1 MTSIRLNDPATEP
14 VAVEEMRAHLRLNG
28 SEEDSSLSGFLKAAR
43 THIEQATRRALISQS
58 WRLYLDGWPV
68 GRIVR
73 LPVSPV
79 QSVDQ
84 ITVYDRDGNAS
95 QLQPSDWQLD
105 RSAQPE
111 RVKIKLG
118 AGLPASDMMA
128 AEIDFTAGYGAAAS
142 DVPENFRQAVRLLA
156 GIGSNTGRPERI
168 WLLPA
173 CRKGST
179 GCCRPS
185 GCRSYEGRGLPCAG
199 CPAAAFGDPVRFGG
213 HNDHL
218 RSCRIRVRRASPEKS
233 ERALCGQPDGK
244 FQNLG
249 DPLAALFRIGW
260 RLADP
265 LRYPRFPGF
274 VGLRSNRP
282 ETGTSM

>member
-1 MTSIRLNDPATEP
+1 MTSIRLNDPAIEP

-95 QLQPSDWQLD
+95 QLQSSDWQLD
-105 RSAQPE
+105 RSTQPE

-118 AGLPASDMMA
+118 VGLPASDMMA

-156 GIGSNTGRPERI
+156 GHWFEHREAGTDLAVASLPQGLDR
-168 WLLPA
+168 LL
-173 CRKGST
+173 ST
-179 GCCRPS
+179 
-185 GCRSYEGRGLPCAG
+185 
-199 CPAAAFGDPVRFGG
+199 VR
-213 HNDHL
+213 
-218 RSCRIRVRRASPEKS
+218 V
-233 ERALCGQPDGK
+233 
-244 FQNLG
+244 
-249 DPLAALFRIGW
+249 PLL
-260 RLADP
+260 
-265 LRYPRFPGF
+265 
-274 VGLRSNRP
+274 
-282 ETGTSM
+282 